1 MAMIRNG
8 ANTNYIKNIVMI
20 VKGLFVGQV
29 ENEQKDTAKQCTTK
43 TAKHVW
49 NKQLNLKLN
58 TTFKAGLLL
67 FGALVIS
74 RLLPLPANSEPLL
87 GLAVLTPYLTK
98 NNLAFLFPL
107 AVMFVS
113 DIFIG
118 FHNSMLMTYSALA
131 LAPFISRALQSKYT
145 SLLSSWLVW
154 HILANAGQYYPP
166 FSIEALVFDV
176 RLLVSGLGVVVL
188 YDIVQKLLSFNFQYN
203 K

>member
-1 MAMIRNG
+1 M
-8 ANTNYIKNIVMI
+8 Y
-20 VKGLFVGQV
+20 
-29 ENEQKDTAKQCTTK
+29 
-43 TAKHVW
+43 VW
-49 NKQLNLKLN
+49 SNQLNLKLN

-87 GLAVLTPYLTK
+87 GLAVLTPYLSK

-154 HILANAGQYYPP
+154 HVMANAGQYYPP
-166 FSIEALVFDV
+166 FSIEALLFDV
-176 RLLVSGLGVVVL
+176 KFLVSGLGVVVL
-188 YDIVQKLLSFNFQYN
+188 YDFVQKLSLFKYQYN